1 MATLISGICK
11 MGDTKQLTSVG
22 SRIVIYYLVTST
34 IAAIIGTIF
43 ALITQPGRG
52 VTDLLT
58 DEIGENVTYNFVDN
72 VVSWVPTNI
81 VQAMAEANM
90 LQIIVFS
97 LFIGIVLLN
106 LGDRVA
112 PLIKDIDFL
121 IDRDVFNK

>member
-1 MATLISGICK
+1 M
-11 MGDTKQLTSVG
+11 
-22 SRIVIYYLVTST
+22 
-34 IAAIIGTIF
+34 IIGTIF

-52 VTDLLT
+52 VTVTDLLT